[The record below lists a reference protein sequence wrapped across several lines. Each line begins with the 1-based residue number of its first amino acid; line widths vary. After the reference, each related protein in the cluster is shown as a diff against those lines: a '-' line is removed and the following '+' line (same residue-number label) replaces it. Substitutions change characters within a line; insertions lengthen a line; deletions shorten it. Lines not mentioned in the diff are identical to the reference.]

1 MDNPTL
7 CTLAKIAK
15 KRLKENSYKS
25 INKLVINTSMKK
37 NKPSKVD
44 NTPTP
49 AVDNKDEILYLK
61 ICKLLASGKVL
72 NPIAQ
77 LIEYRV
83 FYTLSLEAKQRYIY
97 NLKERYA
104 ILKQRYYKEHFYNY
118 ALI

>member
-7 CTLAKIAK
+7 CTLAKMAK
-15 KRLKENSYKS
+15 KRLKENCYKS
-25 INKLVINTSMKK
+25 ENKLVINTSIQK
-37 NKPSKVD
+37 NKTTKTNSVSSS
-44 NTPTP
+44 TI
-49 AVDNKDEILYLK
+49 DNKDEILYLK
-61 ICKLLASGKVL
+61 ICKLLANGKVL

>member
-7 CTLAKIAK
+7 CTLAKMAK
-15 KRLKENSYKS
+15 KRLKENCYKS
-25 INKLVINTSMKK
+25 ENKLVINTSMKK

-44 NTPTP
+44 NTPTST
-49 AVDNKDEILYLK
+49 VDNKDEILYLK
-61 ICKLLASGKVL
+61 ICKLLANGKVL

-83 FYTLSLEAKQRYIY
+83 FYSLSLEAKQSYIN
-97 NLKERYA
+97 NLIEKFN